1 MALPVFVINL
11 QAEHESLKTV
21 SESIATN
28 GGSFRLERI
37 DAIDGRTPEHKT
49 RIGTDEA
56 RFQQINGRDILPGE
70 YGCYRSHLKA
80 LEAFLADG
88 TPYGIIIEDDVVF
101 DETSAKRILN
111 IIDSLPEFGVV
122 KLMNHRS
129 RWFVSYCETESGD
142 RIGRAI
148 HGPQGSAA
156 AYLVSREGAQQLL
169 SSLSTMEL
177 PWDVALERFW
187 FHQANLFSSRDNV
200 LTFSSHS
207 EESNIS
213 GASNS
218 YSKVKYP
225 WYKRLGTA
233 AFRFREY
240 ISRAHSTMLQPKFK
254 DATQVENSGLRY
266 TLPAISIKT
275 EIVAAIA
282 ILLFVSAVWIET
294 DAYRYTGIGF
304 TLAAIIYY
312 GRNDFWKYEKPY
324 IGWAG
329 IICLAWSFYVLI
341 RLAYIYIFF
350 PGMGH
355 GSSEG
360 IYIFPL
366 FYATFGHAL
375 LLYVRR
381 PFPIAAAFV
390 AISFLTLIFGI
401 SYDPTWSERAI
412 TLLHNNPIHA
422 AIGSGFIALCAISFG
437 IHVLRRETLDAR
449 LRLVLSLLSVATFLT
464 ALVAIYSLHSKGV
477 WLAMAVALPVFVV
490 LVAMTDKSRI
500 ARIAALACVIIGL
513 LSVFAGQNVLQ
524 RVGGATANTSL
535 ELLSDLASGEG
546 ITQSFGKVI
555 DNPATG
561 ESERERL
568 MLWANTLYIWSENP
582 VWGAGISWL
591 KYWENRPY
599 QATDHMLIHNG
610 YMEVA
615 IRYGLAGLA
624 FYAFLTIWAF
634 RTVWQATQAGLIN
647 KSAFQCYGATMVFF
661 GVTLLS
667 NSNNRLAI
675 GESYM
680 WLAFGFAFYCQYL
693 LQQHRKALP
702 RTYI

>member
-11 QAEHESLKTV
+11 QAEHESLSTV
-21 SESIATN
+21 AESIAAN
-28 GGSFRLERI
+28 GMGFRLERI
-37 DAIDGRTPEHKT
+37 DAIDGRTPEHKIRT
-49 RIGTDEA
+49 GADEA
-56 RFQQINGRDILPGE
+56 RFRKINGREMLPGE

-80 LEAFLADG
+80 LETFLADG
-88 TPYGIIIEDDVVF
+88 APYGVIIEDDVIF
-101 DETSAKRILN
+101 DETSAHRIQS
-111 IIDSLPEFGVV
+111 IIDSLPDFGVV
-122 KLMNHRS
+122 KLVNHRS
-129 RWFVSYCETESGD
+129 RWFISYCETQSGD
-142 RIGRAI
+142 KIGRTI

-169 SSLSTMEL
+169 SALSTMEL

-187 FHQANLFSSRDNV
+187 FHQANLFSSEDNV

-207 EESNIS
+207 QESNIS
-213 GASNS
+213 GAANS

-240 ISRAHSTMLQPKFK
+240 ISRVHSAMLQPHF
-254 DATQVENSGLRY
+254 DNLNETGNPELRY
-266 TLPAISIKT
+266 KLPAISLKV
-275 EIVAAIA
+275 EIIAAIA
-282 ILLFVSAVWIET
+282 ILIFVSAVWIES
-294 DAYRYTGIGF
+294 DAYRYTGIGLV
-304 TLAAIIYY
+304 LAAIIYY

-329 IICLAWSFYVLI
+329 IACLIWSFYVI
-341 RLAYIYIFF
+341 GRLAYIYVFY
-350 PGMGH
+350 PEMGH

-375 LLYVRR
+375 LLYARR

-390 AISFLTLIFGI
+390 AISFVTLIFGI

-437 IHVLRRETLDAR
+437 IHVIRRESLDAR
-449 LRLVLSLLSVATFLT
+449 LRLILSLLSAATFLT

-477 WLAMAVALPVFVV
+477 WLAMAITLPVFVG
-490 LVAMTDKSRI
+490 LVAITDKNRI
-500 ARIAALACVIIGL
+500 ARITALACVIIGL
-513 LSVFAGQNVLQ
+513 LSVFAGQGILQ
-524 RVGGATANTSL
+524 RVAGDTANTSM
-535 ELLSDLASGEG
+535 ELLSDLISGEG
-546 ITQSFGKVI
+546 ITNSFDKVI
-555 DNPATG
+555 DNSETG
-561 ESERERL
+561 ASERERL
-568 MLWANTLYIWSENP
+568 MLWANTLHIWSENP

-591 KYWENRPY
+591 KYWDSRPY
-599 QATDHMLIHNG
+599 QATEQMLIHNG

-615 IRYGLAGLA
+615 IRYGLVGLA
-624 FYAFLTIWAF
+624 FYVLLTIWAVK
-634 RTVWQATQAGLIN
+634 TVWRATREGLIDS
-647 KSAFQCYGATMVFF
+647 SAFQCYAATLIFF
-661 GVTLLS
+661 AITLLS

-680 WLAFGFAFYCQYL
+680 WMAFGFAFYCQYL